1 MIKADTITADVNAE
15 VLGDYKFSETSL
27 NFLLEELE
35 DEELTDDVEES
46 LMVSSIYESALLQSI
61 VLHTLETVRGAK
73 DRDLLDTM
81 TIKELITI
89 IYTDVG
95 IVF

>member
-1 MIKADTITADVNAE
+1 MIKADTLTADVNAE
-15 VLGDYKFSETSL
+15 VLGDYKFSETSV

-35 DEELTDDVEES
+35 DEELTEDVEES

>member
-1 MIKADTITADVNAE
+1 MVKADTLTADINAE
-15 VLGDYKFSETSL
+15 VLGDYKFSETSV

-35 DEELTDDVEES
+35 DEELTDNVEES

-61 VLHTLETVRGAK
+61 VLHTLETVRGAS
-73 DRDLLDTM
+73 DRDLLNDM

-95 IVF
+95 LII